1 MKLSGGV
8 LRAEGGDAL
17 KESGQACC
25 MIVSLSMLGSVTKLL
40 MQAVR

>member
-17 KESGQACC
+17 SESCQARR
-25 MIVSLSMLGSVTKLL
+25 MLGSLSMQGAVTKLL